1 MYYYIKYMNDLMFK
15 IKMSCIFVTEMF
27 LLYGL
32 HRHIKKYKHYGG
44 MCYPDNYTI
53 YEHYQ

>member
-15 IKMSCIFVTEMF
+15 IKMSCIFVTEMIV
-27 LLYGL
+27 LYGL
-32 HRHIKKYKHYGG
+32 RRHIKKYEHYGG